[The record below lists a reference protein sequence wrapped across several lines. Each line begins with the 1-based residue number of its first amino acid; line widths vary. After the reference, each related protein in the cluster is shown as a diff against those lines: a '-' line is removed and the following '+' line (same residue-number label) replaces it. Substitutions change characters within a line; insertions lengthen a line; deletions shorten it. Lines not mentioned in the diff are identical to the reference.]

1 MNQMSIELDYL
12 LRDDPA
18 NEKLVV
24 EYLVQSYYAMLYRLG
39 LHVLQQHDDAEDA
52 AQEAIMA
59 ASNKIDQYQPGT
71 QLKAWVYTI
80 GLNVCRAKLRKRKWR
95 NRLKSALLVS
105 GETAVHSHPSA
116 EEQFSKDARNANLWQ
131 AINQLKEKQ
140 RLPIILRYGHGLSI
154 REIGEVL
161 DIKEGTVR
169 SRLHYAQREL
179 LILLR
184 EQA

>member
-1 MNQMSIELDYL
+1 MSIDLDYL
-12 LRDDPA
+12 LRNDPIDK
-18 NEKLVV
+18 ERVV
-24 EYLVQSYYAMLYRLG
+24 EYLVQSHYSMLYRLG
-39 LHVLQQHDDAEDA
+39 LHILREHDDAEDA
-52 AQEAIMA
+52 AQETIMA
-59 ASNKIDQYQPGT
+59 AGNKIDQYQPGT

-95 NRLKSALLVS
+95 NRLKSALLVT
-105 GETAVHSHPSA
+105 GETAVHTHPSA
-116 EEQFSKDARNANLWQ
+116 EDQFAKATRNANLWQ

-140 RLPIILRYGHGLSI
+140 RLPIILRYGHDLSI

-169 SRLHYAQREL
+169 SRLHYAQRVL